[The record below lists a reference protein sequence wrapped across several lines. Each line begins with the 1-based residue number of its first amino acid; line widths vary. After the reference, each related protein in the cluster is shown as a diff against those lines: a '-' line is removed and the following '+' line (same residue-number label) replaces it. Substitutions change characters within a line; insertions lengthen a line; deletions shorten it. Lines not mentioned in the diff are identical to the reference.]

1 MISPHGVIASPQ
13 QTGKAEQS
21 QQTDPT
27 VIVMFVAIWAI
38 IRGGGLA
45 GSGSIG
51 GRRSS
56 RRSLADRAQRRQGE
70 RSRDR
75 GGGA

>member
-51 GRRSS
+51 N
-56 RRSLADRAQRRQGE
+56 RRSLADRAKRRQGE

-75 GGGA
+75 GVGA